1 MALYVQT
8 NTSSINSQRM
18 LARSTRQLDTSYK
31 RLASGLRI
39 NSAKDD
45 AAGLQISN
53 RMTSQINGL
62 TQGNRNAN
70 DGISMCQVT
79 EGALDEVT
87 NMLQRIRTLAIQSA
101 NGTNSSSERTAIN
114 EEVEQLKAEISRIG
128 RDTTFGGNLYILGS
142 DLGGVDI
149 RLDPVTPNPRTYPS
163 DTTLT
168 NLDQQYAWAQL
179 AHSEALGKKTA
190 AENGRNNALDSAK
203 QGNVEQAKQYAMVAE
218 KAAQEAE
225 LAKDKANECA
235 ITARRKYEALL
246 ENDPNDPNKSTAQDN
261 VKQAEALLTAATAA
275 ALNARTYADAAA
287 KAPKAASAAAVAG
300 LPNGGTADAAVAVQV
315 ASLADNTD
323 YNVNYQVGSNA
334 YQIVG
339 LNMMSLYS
347 LVTISSAMT
356 VGGNTVASGTNLSN
370 ISVQSYSSS
379 QETIAVVSEFIR
391 KVDSYRAEMGAVQ
404 NRLEATISNQEN
416 VIENVSDARSR
427 IRDVDYAVE
436 TANMTQ
442 QSIIQQAST
451 TILTQANQKT
461 QIAMNLKMSQFAL
474 NKGFFVDS

>member
-149 RLDPVTPNPRTYPS
+149 RLDPVTPNQRTYPIKPN
-163 DTTLT
+163 LT
-168 NLDQQYAWAQL
+168 NNPIDQIDQQLAWAQL
-179 AHSEALGKKTA
+179 AHSEASDKQTA
-190 AENGRNNALDSAK
+190 AEKGRDNALNSAK

-218 KAAQEAE
+218 KAAREAE

-404 NRLEATISNQEN
+404 NRT
-416 VIENVSDARSR
+416 
-427 IRDVDYAVE
+427 
-436 TANMTQ
+436 
-442 QSIIQQAST
+442 
-451 TILTQANQKT
+451 
-461 QIAMNLKMSQFAL
+461 
-474 NKGFFVDS
+474 

>member
-149 RLDPVTPNPRTYPS
+149 RLDPVTPNPITYPI
-163 DTTLT
+163 DPNLT
-168 NLDQQYAWAQL
+168 NPIDQQRAWAQL
-179 AHSEALGKKTA
+179 AHSEALDKQNA
-190 AENGRNNALDSAK
+190 AMNGRDNALNFAT

-218 KAAQEAE
+218 KAAREAE

-246 ENDPNDPNKSTAQDN
+246 ENDPNDPNKSQAQRN
-261 VKQAEALLTAATAA
+261 VAQAEALLTAATAA

-315 ASLADNTD
+315 ANLADNTD

-461 QIAMNLKMSQFAL
+461 QIALNLLQ
-474 NKGFFVDS
+474 G

>member
-149 RLDPVTPNPRTYPS
+149 RLDPVTPNQRTYPIKPN
-163 DTTLT
+163 LT
-168 NLDQQYAWAQL
+168 NNPIDQIDQQLAWAQL
-179 AHSEALGKKTA
+179 AHSEASDKQTA
-190 AENGRNNALDSAK
+190 AEKGRDNALNSAK

-218 KAAQEAE
+218 KAAREAE

-416 VIENVSDARSR
+416 VIEHVSDARSR

-451 TILTQANQKT
+451 TILAQANQKT
-461 QIAMNLKMSQFAL
+461 QIAMNLLQ
-474 NKGFFVDS
+474 

>member
-149 RLDPVTPNPRTYPS
+149 RLDPVTPNPITYQS
-163 DTTLT
+163 DPNLT
-168 NLDQQYAWAQL
+168 NLPIEQLEQQHAWADL
-179 AHSEALGKKTA
+179 AHTEAVKKRTDA
-190 AENGRNNALDSAK
+190 MNGRDAALTYAE
-203 QGNVEQAKQYAMVAE
+203 QGDVEQAKQYAMVAE
-218 KAAQEAE
+218 KAAKEAE
-225 LAKDKANECA
+225 LAKDKAKECA
-235 ITARRKYEALL
+235 KQARIEYERLA
-246 ENDPNDPNKSTAQDN
+246 DNDPNKSHVQWK
-261 VKQAEALLTAATAA
+261 VVEAEAWLSDAIDA

-461 QIAMNLKMSQFAL
+461 QIALNLLQ
-474 NKGFFVDS
+474 G

>member
-149 RLDPVTPNPRTYPS
+149 RLDPVTPNPITYPI
-163 DTTLT
+163 DPKLT
-168 NLDQQYAWAQL
+168 NPIDQQRAWAYD
-179 AHSEALGKKTA
+179 AYSEASDKKTA
-190 AENGRNNALDSAK
+190 AMNGRDKALDYAK

-218 KAAQEAE
+218 KAAQEAV
-225 LAKDKANECA
+225 LAKNIANDYA
-235 ITARRKYEALL
+235 IQARSEYEALADD
-246 ENDPNDPNKSTAQDN
+246 DPYKSQAQTK
-261 VKQAEALLTAATAA
+261 VKQAEAWLSDAIAA

-461 QIAMNLKMSQFAL
+461 QIALNLLQ
-474 NKGFFVDS
+474 G